1 MSPRR
6 LIVLIKG
13 LPVTARVN
21 ASSRERWGPDEYLL
35 ANAVDLLSL
44 IRIEAMKI
52 AGVKQTPEFHP
63 VTRPGDVIE
72 DPAEKAAADARAE
85 AMLPGIAPP
94 KRRRGR

>member
-21 ASSRERWGPDEYLL
+21 AGSRERWGPAEYLL

-44 IRIEAMKI
+44 TRIEAMKI
-52 AGVKQTPEFHP
+52 AGAKQTPDFTP
-63 VTRPGDVIE
+63 VVRPGDVIE

-85 AMLPGIAPP
+85 AMLPGIAKPT
-94 KRRRGR
+94 KR